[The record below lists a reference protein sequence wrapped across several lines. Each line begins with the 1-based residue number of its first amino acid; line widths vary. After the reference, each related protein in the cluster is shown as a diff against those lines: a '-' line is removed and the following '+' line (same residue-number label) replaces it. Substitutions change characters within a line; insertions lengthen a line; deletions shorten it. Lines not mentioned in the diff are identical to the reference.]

1 MTFITRWRNDP
12 RAQAW
17 LKLLLVCL
25 AVVVAWNGLQAL
37 IKDQVQQGLI
47 FVALALVFWMTA
59 FAGADWIKDDASLPL
74 RALPRKLEYIGLA
87 VVLAIGVFFRLY
99 RLMDIPW
106 GMSIDSSANTIK
118 ALDILRGAPYEP
130 LYLARETMYHYFMA
144 ASFKLFGINAV
155 AVRLTSVFFGL
166 LALGTF
172 YLLAREM
179 FDARLALIGTL
190 ILATSVYHITYSRS
204 EWRCVQVPVFEFA
217 AFYFLLRATSE
228 GRLRWWALTG
238 IAIGLGLNTYE
249 SFRFVAVTIA
259 LFVLLQFPR
268 SGFLRRNWRGVIL
281 LGVFS
286 AIFFGPLGVYSVT
299 HWREFNARASAVFI
313 GEKVIKSQSLQPLWD
328 NVRNTAL
335 TYIYQAL
342 GDFFQTDKPLLS
354 PLEGLLYLG
363 GLAFLLANLYRRRA
377 WLLVLWFVIT
387 LMPAIFSLPNAQRL
401 IAATPLTFLMG
412 GIFVYAVWVLFDR
425 ARIGQAGYLI
435 FAVVLT
441 VSVVWSYQVY
451 LGPQRRLVGGYEPE
465 RMVVAL
471 YAHSLRETDHLI
483 IDDRFNKAQVDFINY
498 VPGTDPFVPRFETF
512 DRKRDVPY
520 RRPLDHDLTIVLDAA
535 QSENYALAESLR
547 VLYPDLKVENLPDHY
562 NPAQVIA
569 IAIRIPR
576 KSIEAAWGLSAG
588 YLDATGQPLLK
599 RHEQALDAGPRPSA
613 DIPPGAQSVVWNTHL
628 WAEVLD
634 QYTVQMG
641 SASADTCDV
650 DGQAAITNTTESK
663 ILLTPGF
670 HQLNCTARGDLSQVA
685 VRHSDGKPLS
695 PQSFFAVPDV
705 PPALVGAPALPSPV
719 SWRLVWRVGE
729 SGLGPGQFALPTSV
743 AADSQGMIYIG
754 DNDNRRV
761 VKLDS
766 NGAYVTAWG
775 TWGTGPAMLE
785 HEVGVAVGTGDE
797 IVVAD
802 RWNDRIQVWSR
813 TGEFRGVRVPSGDV
827 LAPHSVVVLPNGD
840 LLVTSAGHHEV
851 RRFGPDGALL
861 DQWGWPGTGPGEFV
875 EPFSI
880 AYDPGGV
887 VYVTDGSKGTVQ
899 KYSANGEFIK
909 QWQVPG
915 LTWESFVAV
924 DPQGLVHVSIP
935 DESTVY
941 TYAPDGT
948 LLVPGSPANQF
959 RAFTVSLR
967 HPMGIAFD
975 SNGSLYLTDAWANQV
990 LKFEPVQLAGETGQA
1005 PVFTFAAPSAPRT
1018 QPRYIFTGRTESK
1031 VIVYSLGQVTVKDGK
1046 FALQVAQ
1053 VPGHAAVYDYL
1064 SLVDN
1069 VGKEYHFEAEDA
1081 SITSGDTFSPN
1092 PGLDD
1097 HWWRQSYGEFSH
1109 QAGLVAEKGESAPVL
1124 TTTVHVPDGTYQA
1137 FLGSFS
1143 GDEASGPFVI
1153 AVDFEP

>member
-1 MTFITRWRNDP
+1 MTLVTRWRNDS

-17 LKLLLVCL
+17 LKLLLVGL

-37 IKDQVQQGLI
+37 IKDHVQQGLI

-59 FAGADWIKDDASLPL
+59 FAGADWLKDDASLPL
-74 RALPRKLEYIGLA
+74 RALPRKLEYLGLA

-99 RLMDIPW
+99 RLTEIPW
-106 GMSIDSSANTIK
+106 GMSIDGSANAVK

-144 ASFKLFGINAV
+144 ASLKLFGLNMA

-172 YLLAREM
+172 YLLARKM

-249 SFRFVAVTIA
+249 SFRFVAATLA

-268 SGFLRRNWRGVIL
+268 KGFLRQNWRGVIL

-299 HWREFNARASAVFI
+299 HWSEFNARASAVFI

-363 GLAFLLANLYRRRA
+363 GLAFLLANLVRRRA
-377 WLLVLWFVIT
+377 WLLVMWFVIT
-387 LMPAIFSLPNAQRL
+387 LMPVIFSLPNAQRL

-435 FAVVLT
+435 FAVVLI
-441 VSVVWSYQVY
+441 VSVVWSYWVY

-471 YAHSLRETDHLI
+471 YARSLRETDHLI

-512 DRKRDVPY
+512 NQKRDIPFH
-520 RRPLDHDLTIVLDAA
+520 RPLDRDLTIVLDAT
-535 QSENYALAESLR
+535 QSQNYALVELLR
-547 VLYPDLKVENLPDHY
+547 VLYPDLKVENLLDHY
-562 NPAQVIA
+562 DPAQVIA
-569 IAIRIPR
+569 IAIRMPR
-576 KSIEAAWGLSAG
+576 ESVQAAWGLSAS
-588 YLDATGQPLLK
+588 YFAAGQLLLK
-599 RHEQALDAGPRPSA
+599 RHEQAVDASPGPSA
-613 DIPPGAQSVVWNTHL
+613 DIPPGAQSVVWDTHL
-628 WAEVLD
+628 WAEALD
-634 QYTVQMG
+634 QYTVEMG
-641 SASADTCDV
+641 GASAPTCDI
-650 DGQAAITNTTESK
+650 DGRAAITNTTEGK

-670 HQLNCTARGDLSQVA
+670 HRLSCTVRGDLSPVV
-685 VRHSDGKPLS
+685 VRPSNGKPLS
-695 PQSFFAVPDV
+695 PQSFFATPDV
-705 PPALVGAPALPSPV
+705 PASLVGAPAVPNPV
-719 SWRLVWRVGE
+719 TWRLVWRVGE
-729 SGLGPGQFALPTSV
+729 SGLGPGQFALPAGLAV
-743 AADSQGMIYIG
+743 DSDGMIYIG
-754 DNDNRRV
+754 DQDNRRV
-761 VKLDS
+761 VKLNS
-766 NGAYVTAWG
+766 SGAYVTAWG
-775 TWGTGPAMLE
+775 AWGTGPAMLE

-797 IVVAD
+797 IIVAD
-802 RWNDRIQVWSR
+802 RWNDRVQVWSR

-827 LAPHSVVVLPNGD
+827 LAPHSVAVLPNGN
-840 LLVTSAGHHEV
+840 LLVTSAGHREV

-861 DQWGWPGTGPGEFV
+861 DRWGRPGTGPGEFV

-880 AYDPGGV
+880 AYDPRGV

-899 KYSANGEFIK
+899 KYSVNGEFIK

-915 LTWESFVAV
+915 LTWESFVAL

-935 DESTVY
+935 DENTVNTY
-941 TYAPDGT
+941 TPDGT

-959 RAFTVSLR
+959 RAFTAPLR

-975 SNGSLYLTDAWANQV
+975 SNGNLYVTNAWANQV
-990 LKFEPVQLAGETGQA
+990 LKFEPLLLVDETDQL
-1005 PVFTFAAPSAPRT
+1005 PVLTFATPFTPRT
-1018 QPRYIFTGRTESK
+1018 QPQVFTGTTES
-1031 VIVYSLGQVTVKDGK
+1031 VVCTFSLGQITVKGGK
-1046 FALQVAQ
+1046 FTLQVAQ

-1064 SLVDN
+1064 SLVDDFE
-1069 VGKEYHFEAEDA
+1069 KEYRFEAED
-1081 SITSGDTFSPN
+1081 TSVTQGDSFSSN

-1097 HWWRQSYGEFSH
+1097 HWWRQSYDSFSN
-1109 QAGLVAEKGESAPVL
+1109 QAGLVAQKGESAPIL
-1124 TTTVHVPDGTYQA
+1124 TTKVQVPDGIYQA
-1137 FLGSFS
+1137 FLGAFS
-1143 GDEASGPFVI
+1143 GDEVSGPFVI
-1153 AVDFEP
+1153 AVDFGS